1 MSDADSSERA
11 PLRYDLVIVGGGLVG
26 ASLACA
32 LRGTGLRIAVIEAI
46 PFDSS
51 AQPSY
56 DERTITLSYGSSR
69 IFEGMG
75 VWQDVERGGAHPIKR
90 IHISDRGH
98 FARVRLDAAQ
108 AGTPALG
115 YVVETRVL
123 GAVLQDALARAP
135 SVSSFCPAKVSKITV
150 DKEEARVLITSTES
164 EHELRAPLIVGADGA
179 RSSVRE
185 LLGVG
190 ARRVDYGQTAIVS
203 TMTAEFPHEQT
214 AYERFTPSG
223 PIALLPMSENRCAT
237 VWSVPPTE
245 VNPLLALPE
254 EEFLARFGQDAR
266 SPLGRFAR
274 LGKRLAFPLALV
286 RAQEQVHPR
295 AVLIGNAAHT
305 LHPVAGQGFNLG
317 LRDVAVL
324 AQITVD
330 AQRAG
335 RDLGDQSTLQEYMR
349 WRRRDTLAVT
359 GFTDGLTRIFSNA
372 FPPFALARNA
382 GLLAADLL
390 PPVKR
395 ALVKRT
401 MGLAGRLPRLT
412 LGLPL

>member
-1 MSDADSSERA
+1 M
-11 PLRYDLVIVGGGLVG
+11 V
-26 ASLACA
+26 
-32 LRGTGLRIAVIEAI
+32 EAI
-46 PFDSS
+46 PFESS

-69 IFEGMG
+69 IFAGMG
-75 VWQDVERGGAHPIKR
+75 VWRDLERRGVHPIER
-90 IHISDRGH
+90 IHISERGH
-98 FARVRLDAAQ
+98 FARMRLDAAQ

-115 YVVETRVL
+115 YVVEARGV
-123 GAVLQDALARAP
+123 GAALHAALARSP
-135 SVSSFCPAKVSKITV
+135 SVSWFCPAKVAGIAIEGGEV
-150 DKEEARVLITSTES
+150 RARIV
-164 EHELRAPLIVGADGA
+164 HADGDDELCASLLVGADGA

-185 LLGVG
+185 LLGIG
-190 ARRVDYGQTAIVS
+190 ARRVDYAQTAIV
-203 TMTAEFPHEQT
+203 TTVTAEWPHERT

-237 VWSVPPTE
+237 IWTVPPNAVDE
-245 VNPLLALPE
+245 LLALPDE
-254 EEFLARFGQDAR
+254 AFLARFGQGVGSR
-266 SPLGRFAR
+266 LGRFSR

-286 RAQEQVHPR
+286 RAQAPLRPR
-295 AVLIGNAAHT
+295 VVLIGNAART

-324 AQITVD
+324 AQVIVD
-330 AQRAG
+330 AQRVG
-335 RDLGDQSTLQEYMR
+335 GDPGAPRTLEHYAR

-359 GFTDGLTRIFSNA
+359 GFTDGLTRLFSNA
-372 FPPFALARNA
+372 FPPLALARNA
-382 GLLAADLL
+382 GLLTADLI
-390 PPVKR
+390 PFAKR